1 MVRATIIETL
11 YKGEL
16 MVLLPRTPPY
26 DWAWMVGFLQARAVA
41 GVERF
46 HDGATAAA
54 LAWKATA
61 G

>member
-1 MVRATIIETL
+1 
-11 YKGEL
+11 
-16 MVLLPRTPPY
+16 MVLLPWTPPY

-41 GVERF
+41 ASSVF
-46 HDGATAAA
+46 TMGATAAA

>member
-1 MVRATIIETL
+1 
-11 YKGEL
+11 
-16 MVLLPRTPPY
+16 MVLLPWTPPY

-46 HDGATAAA
+46 LTMGATAAA